1 MNTAVQPIEGVV
13 EDSVPS
19 PQPVIS
25 QAMVTTPAQLLA
37 VAVNQNADL
46 QKLEKLMELQERWEA
61 NEARKAYN
69 VAVAEFKKNPPEI
82 IKDKKNKQYD
92 STYAS
97 LANLVNNG
105 SAALA
110 PYGLTVEWKVEQSG
124 QGQQQQIKVTCI
136 LKHALGH
143 SEQVSISNGP
153 DESGAKNKLQQIKS
167 TITYLKGETF
177 QCVTGI
183 TASDCP
189 GDNDG
194 NGAGRTQQGNNRPAH
209 EAVDNAAQRREA
221 AHKAKHDEVAAKY
234 SESIDYIKDRIK
246 ADDAAAAASEWRQF
260 TQAEME
266 ALWLATSKG
275 GIFTTRE
282 REYLKEKLPAI
293 AKEQGQ

>member
-13 EDSVPS
+13 EESVPQQS
-19 PQPVIS
+19 APK
-25 QAMVTTPAQLLA
+25 AMATVTTPDGLLA
-37 VAVNQNADL
+37 MAVSQNADL
-46 QKLEKLMELQERWEA
+46 DKLEKIMELKRRWDED
-61 NEARKAYN
+61 EARKAFN
-69 VAVAEFKKNPPEI
+69 VAVAEFKKNPPDI
-82 IKDKKNKQYD
+82 IKDKKNNQYG
-92 STYAS
+92 SQYVG

-110 PYGLTVEWKVEQSG
+110 PYGLTVDWKID
-124 QGQQQQIKVTCI
+124 QGKAPQITVTCI

-143 SEQVSISNGP
+143 REEVSITGAP
-153 DESGAKNKLQQIKS
+153 DDSGAKNKLQQIKS

-183 TASDCP
+183 TARDCQ

-194 NGAGRTQQGNNRPAH
+194 NGAGKAQQGNNRPAH

-221 AHKAKHDEVAAKY
+221 EHRAKHDEVAAKY

-260 TQAEME
+260 TQPEME